1 MIGERRAAILGL
13 ITDYYIKTGEPLG
26 SKNLCNML
34 PYPISSATIRN
45 EMAYLTS
52 VGFLEQRHTSGGR
65 VPTKAAYRYYIDNLM
80 PQHSL
85 SPFEKQQINEV
96 LSINASDPERLL
108 SDAAR
113 LLSELTGCA
122 AFYSTVKD
130 PLDCVQGVQL
140 IPSGGGKAML
150 VMLTVGGRIKS
161 SVCKLSCTPDE
172 EFLKAFYELTQK
184 IIIGVPLSDINLS
197 LIQSAA
203 PLLGDRIFDMLP
215 ILSSLCSLCKE
226 AGGLQDQIAAAFG
239 GLNLIE
245 FSADGY
251 EVRPVIISPE
261 RKEQLNDN
269 LVMFF
274 TGFTRFSSDVQ
285 KANAVGKQ
293 DKTAQ
298 LREMLAL
305 VDDAECVLTDKNTD
319 LDDFGRMLDHTWKL
333 KRQTG
338 SAVSTNSIDE
348 LYAKGMAAGALGG
361 KLLGAGGGGFL
372 VFYVQP
378 DHQDAVRWAMRDLM
392 YIPFEFEDGG
402 TRVIYYSPETYESKN

>member
-140 IPSGGGKAML
+140 IPAGNNKVML
-150 VMLTVGGRIKS
+150 VMLSVGGKIKS
-161 SVCKLSCTPDE
+161 SVCRLECNPDE
-172 EFLKAFYELTQK
+172 ELIAAFYGIAQK
-184 IIIGVPLSDINLS
+184 LIIGTPLTEVNMS

-203 PLLGDRIFDMLP
+203 PLLGARIFDLLP
-215 ILSSLCSLCKE
+215 ILSSLTSLCKE
-226 AGGLQDQIAAAFG
+226 AAEGSLVING
-239 GLNLIE
+239 
-245 FSADGY
+245 
-251 EVRPVIISPE
+251 EV
-261 RKEQLNDN
+261 
-269 LVMFF
+269 
-274 TGFTRFSSDVQ
+274 
-285 KANAVGKQ
+285 
-293 DKTAQ
+293 
-298 LREMLAL
+298 
-305 VDDAECVLTDKNTD
+305 
-319 LDDFGRMLDHTWKL
+319 
-333 KRQTG
+333 
-338 SAVSTNSIDE
+338 
-348 LYAKGMAAGALGG
+348 
-361 KLLGAGGGGFL
+361 KLLSQEELGENAYSLLLLLAKKKKLEGLLNEFAKTNMSTALFIGDENPVYELKSTATAIAKFNYNRVQTATLGFIGSLRIDYKTILPRVDYIMKTVSNLLKEGGFK
-372 VFYVQP
+372 
-378 DHQDAVRWAMRDLM
+378 
-392 YIPFEFEDGG
+392 
-402 TRVIYYSPETYESKN
+402 YE